1 MVLRMVQCPVRCL
14 VLVLALAGAAAAAPP
29 AELSRLSGTY
39 LRSGGDEGRAE
50 LAAYAEKASSPETQS
65 LARFALGMGDF
76 TAEAYARAA
85 AELDRADDAKGV
97 EPLADYVRFYR
108 ARSLAGDEK
117 FREAARLVADFPQRF
132 PQSLLVADAVRL
144 QAESLIRDDR
154 HAEAR
159 KLLEAST
166 KILPGGV
173 RLFLLART
181 QVLAGDLLE
190 AVSTY
195 RQVYYKYPRSD
206 QAGPAEEALNDLR
219 PRLGAAY
226 PGAPPAWRLER
237 ADLLFNA
244 RQYSTAREEYTLAA
258 AGLQGAALDHARVRI
273 GASNYGGSRT
283 SEAYTWLSKIEVSD
297 PDAAAE
303 RIYYLGECA
312 RRRNLI
318 SQYTDAAEELGRK
331 YPKSPWYEEALFSLG
346 NYYLLENDGRNYR
359 EYYDRVAQAFPN
371 GKYGALAH
379 WKVCWRAQLDGD
391 PRAASLL
398 EEHLQRYPQSS
409 NRSAALYWLARLAER
424 DGDSARARIIYS
436 SLRNHFPHYYYSYL
450 ATERLAELGTVV
462 EVQAAGGTIPY
473 LSNLPGPPPVA
484 AKPTT
489 ATARVLD
496 RGRLLF
502 QLGLDDL
509 AEKELRTADY
519 RGADSHLI
527 GLELAAQKADRG
539 EFHRGLRYMKLYAQG
554 YLRMPLD
561 SMPREFWEKLFPMPF
576 SEELRSYAAQHDL
589 DPFLVA
595 ALIRQESEFNPG
607 ARSRVGALGLMQ
619 IMPATGRLLARK
631 DGVRLFSTRK
641 LYNPDLSLR
650 LGTLHLRGVLD
661 QFQNRLE
668 LTLAAYN
675 AGEHRVEKWLTWG
688 AFDDPAVFVETI
700 PFSETRE
707 YVQSVMRNMAV
718 YRMLYGGNPELFA
731 PSRASL
737 NENPASP

>member
-1 MVLRMVQCPVRCL
+1 MVLRRIHSSVRCL
-14 VLVLALAGAAAAAPP
+14 LLVLALAGVAAAAP
-29 AELSRLSGTY
+29 AELSRLSGAY
-39 LRSGGDEGRAE
+39 LRNGKPQDRAT
-50 LAAYAEKASSPETQS
+50 LAAYAEKSSSPETQA

-76 TAEAYARAA
+76 TALAYARAA
-85 AELDRADDAKGV
+85 VELERADGAKGV

-144 QAESLIRDDR
+144 RAESLIRDNN
-154 HAEAR
+154 HVEAR

-166 KILPGGV
+166 KTLPGAV

-181 QVLAGDLLE
+181 QVLAGDLQE

-195 RQVYYKYPRSD
+195 RQVYYKYPRSA
-206 QAGPAEEALNDLR
+206 QASPAEEALNDLR
-219 PRLGAAY
+219 RRLGADY

-244 RQYSTAREEYTLAA
+244 RQYSSAREEYLSAA
-258 AGLQGAALDHARVRI
+258 AGLRGAQRDHAQVRI
-273 GASNYGGSRT
+273 GASDYGRSRT
-283 SEAYTWLSKIEVSD
+283 SEAHAWLSKLQVSD
-297 PDAAAE
+297 ADADAE

-312 RRRNLI
+312 RRGKRI
-318 SQYTDAAEELGRK
+318 QQFTDAAEELGRK

-359 EYYDRVAQAFPN
+359 EYYDRAARAFPN

-391 PRAASLL
+391 PRAASLF
-398 EEHLQRYPQSS
+398 EEHLQRYPQSA
-409 NRSAALYWLARLAER
+409 NRSGALYWLARLAER
-424 DGDSARARIIYS
+424 DGDAARGRLIYS
-436 SLRNHFPHYYYSYL
+436 HLQNHFPHYYYGYRAS
-450 ATERLAELGTVV
+450 ERLAELGTVV
-462 EVQAAGGTIPY
+462 EVQAAGDTIPY
-473 LSNLPGPPPVA
+473 LRNLPGPPPVA
-484 AKPTT
+484 AKPTP

-502 QLGLDDL
+502 QLGLDDI
-509 AEKELRTADY
+509 AEKELRTGDY

-539 EFHRGLRYMKLYAQG
+539 QFHSGLRYMKLYAQG
-554 YLRMPLD
+554 YLRLPLD

-576 SEELRSYAAQHDL
+576 SEELRSYAARHDL

-631 DGVRLFSTRK
+631 AGVNPFSPAK
-641 LYNPDLSLR
+641 LTDPNLSLR
-650 LGTLHLRGVLD
+650 LGTLHLRAVLN

-688 AFDDPAVFVETI
+688 AFEDPAIFVETI
-700 PFSETRE
+700 PFTETRE
-707 YVQSVMRNMAV
+707 YVQSVMRNMAI

-737 NENPASP
+737 YDSLASP